1 MRKMEA
7 RGICGGGGGG
17 GAQARSFDEG
27 PTHTLFLFCISP
39 QVDEEGGGGDEK
51 EANEEEEEERK
62 VSHSPPQFPL
72 SHGASSFERERK
84 VRRRFPA
91 LLQSPSLL
99 SAIHQSAS
107 PPPPPSFFCLSA
119 PRTPSSGAEGRP
131 VFFGGGERTRPR
143 SLWGKGVCVVPKIHS
158 PNTFVGFGGREGRM
172 RRDMS
177 LSFIFPRL
185 SWREA

>member
-1 MRKMEA
+1 MEA

-27 PTHTLFLFCISP
+27 PTDPLFLFCISP
-39 QVDEEGGGGDEK
+39 QVDEEGGGDEK

-62 VSHSPPQFPL
+62 VSHSAPQFPL
-72 SHGASSFERERK
+72 PHGASSFERERK

-99 SAIHQSAS
+99 SAIHQSAF
-107 PPPPPSFFCLSA
+107 PPSFFCLSA

-131 VFFGGGERTRPR
+131 VFLGGGGGRTRPR
-143 SLWGKGVCVVPKIHS
+143 SLWGKGVCV
-158 PNTFVGFGGREGRM
+158 
-172 RRDMS
+172 
-177 LSFIFPRL
+177 
-185 SWREA
+185 